1 MKENKRFNIWKFKK
15 YKLEKYKSIG
25 LFKLFNINKKK
36 KNEFLNLKNTAK
48 EFFKTFI
55 FFIVVTSIIY
65 FFIKIEGKFYTSFEG
80 KLQWLKN
87 IINYSG
93 DNFFQFLIATLGVSG
108 FLVALFYAN
117 LSGVFTSKY
126 ANLDFNISKAVIE
139 ERENRKNLNGIR
151 NYIVI
156 NIALILLYMFDIK
169 GQVVLAL
176 LFSIYT
182 IKTIVVF
189 INLSKR
195 TFSFSN
201 LNFITCSEIV
211 KIQEAYASEKINNIS
226 NNDKNLQNY
235 LYGIAKRSSQN
246 LMRLL
251 EFFMREKDFN
261 AIIEFEKNIMILLND
276 YSSVKEMIPYNSY
289 WYEEKIIQKSML
301 KMSGLD
307 LVSYIN
313 TGTIPNPERI
323 KNHYW
328 LEECIFKMIE
338 EGLKFLI
345 VNKKIEYSIEVLNL
359 LDKYVEGY
367 LKNGNNK
374 KILDLEKELFINI
387 NPLLDEKWDRDIYS
401 IQSILDLEQVLLIG
415 HIIDANNYL
424 EKCRK
429 AIEDVDFEKYCFNE
443 LLKNNLALFNDER
456 LENVTNQI
464 NEEKQIEGKR
474 ITDNKYLKEQLYA
487 LLYDEINNII
497 NIYES
502 ILKYTNTVVEN
513 LIDSK
518 KDYQAEII
526 IARNIEIYNKMEY
539 YIQMIYDIK
548 NEIKK
553 YEMDFKWNK
562 NISQNTYEMINKSKV
577 ENVLSGMKIIE
588 KKNLNIKKENEIDIY
603 GLIFFNSYLLTN
615 ELLIKED
622 FDSLKKIHK
631 YLYQMTV
638 KCDYVVK
645 NEIILNGYNT
655 NYALKQYVKP
665 FTYFMNL
672 EGKII
677 FLSRLNKNKELE
689 NMVIEQ
695 FNKIKYNQEVL
706 KLLVECGNINKTL
719 LVKDDFVL
727 SSLNQNFENYIRNNE
742 NIKFKNDNFYL
753 RDEIESEDEIIR
765 KFGLDNYDFLEI
777 YLCYYVNN
785 YSNVKF
791 KATYNWD
798 EKR

>member
-15 YKLEKYKSIG
+15 YKLAKYKSIG
-25 LFKLFNINKKK
+25 LFKLFNINKKE

-48 EFFKTFI
+48 EFLKTFI

-251 EFFMREKDFN
+251 DFFMREKDFN

-415 HIIDANNYL
+415 HIIDANKYL

-548 NEIKK
+548 NKIKK

-765 KFGLDNYDFLEI
+765 KFGLNNYDFLEI
-777 YLCYYVNN
+777 YLCYYVKN

>member
-1 MKENKRFNIWKFKK
+1 MKEDKKFKIWKFKK

-25 LFKLFNINKKK
+25 LFNLFNVNKKEK
-36 KNEFLNLKNTAK
+36 SELVNLKNTIK
-48 EFFKTFI
+48 ESLKSLIYFG
-55 FFIVVTSIIY
+55 IVISII
-65 FFIKIEGKFYTSFEG
+65 FILIVIEKELYIVFDG
-80 KLQWLKN
+80 KLQFLKS
-87 IINYSG
+87 IINYSNDG
-93 DNFFQFLIATLGVSG
+93 FFQFLIATLGVAG

-126 ANLDFNISKAVIE
+126 ANLDFNIFKAVIE

-151 NYIVI
+151 NYIAI
-156 NIALILLYMFDIK
+156 NIALVLLYMLDIK
-169 GQVVLAL
+169 SQVIVAL

-201 LNFITCSEIV
+201 LNFITRSEII
-211 KIQEAYASEKINNIS
+211 KIQEAYVSEKIENIS

-235 LYGIAKRSSQN
+235 LYGIAKRSFEN

-251 EFFMREKDFN
+251 EFFISEKDFN
-261 AIIEFEKNIMILLND
+261 AIIEFEKSIMILLND
-276 YSSVKEMIPYNSY
+276 YANVKEMIPYDSY

-307 LVSYIN
+307 LVSYMN
-313 TGTIPNPERI
+313 TGTVPNPERI

-328 LEECIFKMIE
+328 VEECIFKMIE

-345 VNKKIEYSIEVLNL
+345 ANKKDKYSIEILAT
-359 LDKYVEGY
+359 LDSYITQY

-374 KILDLEKELFINI
+374 KILELEKNLFIDI
-387 NPLLDEKWDRDIYS
+387 NPLLEEKWGRNVYS
-401 IQSILDLEQVLLIG
+401 IQSVLDLEQVLLIG
-415 HIIDANNYL
+415 HVIDAEKYL
-424 EKCRK
+424 EKCAK
-429 AIEDVDFEKYCFNE
+429 AIEEVDFERYGFND

-456 LENVTNQI
+456 LDNITKQI
-464 NEEKQIEGKR
+464 KVEKRIEGKR

-487 LLYDEINNII
+487 LLYDEINNVI

-502 ILKYTNTVVEN
+502 ILKHTNEVVKG
-513 LIDSK
+513 LIESQ

-539 YIQMIYDIK
+539 YIKMIYEQK
-548 NEIKK
+548 SEIKK
-553 YEMDFKWNK
+553 YEMDFKWEK
-562 NISQNTYEMINKSKV
+562 NISQNTLEMINKNKL
-577 ENVLSGMKIIE
+577 ENILNGLKIIE
-588 KKNLNIKKENEIDIY
+588 RKNVNVKKENEIDIY
-603 GLIFFNSYLLTN
+603 GLILFNSYLLAN
-615 ELLIKED
+615 EFLIKED

-631 YLYQMTV
+631 NLYNITL

-645 NEIILNGYNT
+645 NEIELNGYNS
-655 NYALKQYVKP
+655 NYALKQYAKP

-677 FLSRLNKNKELE
+677 FLARLNKNQELE
-689 NMVIEQ
+689 NMVLEE
-695 FNKIKYNQEVL
+695 FNEIRNNEKILN
-706 KLLVECGNINKTL
+706 LLVEYGNINKTIL
-719 LVKDDFVL
+719 FKDDFVL
-727 SSLNQNFENYIRNNE
+727 SSLNQNFENYIRNRKD
-742 NIKFKNDNFYL
+742 IKFKSDRFYA

-785 YSNVKF
+785 YSSVKF
-791 KATYNWD
+791 KATFNWN

>member
-1 MKENKRFNIWKFKK
+1 M
-15 YKLEKYKSIG
+15 
-25 LFKLFNINKKK
+25 
-36 KNEFLNLKNTAK
+36 
-48 EFFKTFI
+48 
-55 FFIVVTSIIY
+55 
-65 FFIKIEGKFYTSFEG
+65 
-80 KLQWLKN
+80 
-87 IINYSG
+87 
-93 DNFFQFLIATLGVSG
+93 
-108 FLVALFYAN
+108 
-117 LSGVFTSKY
+117 
-126 ANLDFNISKAVIE
+126 
-139 ERENRKNLNGIR
+139 
-151 NYIVI
+151 
-156 NIALILLYMFDIK
+156 
-169 GQVVLAL
+169 
-176 LFSIYT
+176 
-182 IKTIVVF
+182 
-189 INLSKR
+189 
-195 TFSFSN
+195 
-201 LNFITCSEIV
+201 
-211 KIQEAYASEKINNIS
+211 
-226 NNDKNLQNY
+226 
-235 LYGIAKRSSQN
+235 
-246 LMRLL
+246 
-251 EFFMREKDFN
+251 
-261 AIIEFEKNIMILLND
+261 
-276 YSSVKEMIPYNSY
+276 
-289 WYEEKIIQKSML
+289 
-301 KMSGLD
+301 
-307 LVSYIN
+307 
-313 TGTIPNPERI
+313 
-323 KNHYW
+323 
-328 LEECIFKMIE
+328 
-338 EGLKFLI
+338 
-345 VNKKIEYSIEVLNL
+345 
-359 LDKYVEGY
+359 
-367 LKNGNNK
+367 
-374 KILDLEKELFINI
+374 
-387 NPLLDEKWDRDIYS
+387 
-401 IQSILDLEQVLLIG
+401 LIG
-415 HIIDANNYL
+415 HIIDANKYL

-464 NEEKQIEGKR
+464 KEEKQIEGKR

-562 NISQNTYEMINKSKV
+562 NISQNTYEMINKSKL

-677 FLSRLNKNKELE
+677 L
-689 NMVIEQ
+689 I
-695 FNKIKYNQEVL
+695 
-706 KLLVECGNINKTL
+706 
-719 LVKDDFVL
+719 
-727 SSLNQNFENYIRNNE
+727 
-742 NIKFKNDNFYL
+742 
-753 RDEIESEDEIIR
+753 
-765 KFGLDNYDFLEI
+765 
-777 YLCYYVNN
+777 
-785 YSNVKF
+785 
-791 KATYNWD
+791 
-798 EKR
+798 